1 MSGKSRKLLV
11 FLIGYTLELTAT
23 QLLDRCLIAPSRLP
37 QLLHRMFV
45 QDVHNLVAVQQEMH

>member
-11 FLIGYTLELTAT
+11 FSIGYTLELTAI
-23 QLLDRCLIAPSRLP
+23 QLLDRAKPPPAAIIA
-37 QLLHRMFV
+37 